1 MRVLVTGGTGFIGR
15 RLMKFLLTD
24 SVADPLSLSCFVLP
38 ATTPGEGELIA
49 QWRGRGVQIIEGDLD
64 QPRISAQAAPAV
76 DLVFHLAAR
85 TSTKLTDQEVRVND
99 EGTERLL
106 AWLAATSQDWRF
118 VHASTSGAVDR
129 NGPAAGPLTEE
140 SPCYPFT
147 PYGCSKLRAEHV
159 VKRRAAG
166 MAFTYTMFRF
176 PTVYGPG
183 QMKRGLFDRLTE
195 SAASGSWLA
204 RINWP
209 GKTSVLFVDD
219 LVRLMWDVGRMPES
233 ANQLYC
239 VASDEALSVG
249 EIARAVG
256 RGTGHPVR
264 PIDLPAWMWSIARW
278 LAWNRLARAIMPS
291 FARIPFWQFRLMV
304 DHGFWF
310 DTSKLRRIYRAPL
323 LEVEPAVRRTME
335 ILQEENP
342 PGAVIVPATQ
352 G

>member
-1 MRVLVTGGTGFIGR
+1 MR
-15 RLMKFLLTD
+15 LLLEEPL
-24 SVADPLSLSCFVLP
+24 ADPVWCLVQTS
-38 ATTPGEGELIA
+38 AGDDQRQAAA
-49 QWRGRGVQIIEGDLD
+49 QLRERGARIIEGDLED
-64 QPRISAQAAPAV
+64 PQISTEPAPAV
-76 DLVFHLAAR
+76 DTVFHLAAR
-85 TSTKLTDQEVRVND
+85 TSTKLTDDQVRVND
-99 EGTERLL
+99 EGTDRLL
-106 AWLAATSQDWRF
+106 TWLSRGSSGWRF

-140 SPCYPFT
+140 SACYPFT
-147 PYGCSKLRAEHV
+147 PYGRSKLRAEHV
-159 VKRRAAG
+159 VRKRAAEG
-166 MAFTYTMFRF
+166 FFTYTMLRF

-195 SAASGSWLA
+195 SAASRSWLA

-219 LVRLMWDVGRMPES
+219 LVRLMWEIARVPEA

-264 PIDLPAWMWSIARW
+264 PIDLPGWMWAIARW
-278 LAWNRLARAIMPS
+278 LAWNRLARAVMPP

-310 DTSKLRRIYRAPL
+310 DTSKLRRVYRAPL
-323 LEVEPAVRRTME
+323 LEVEPAVRLTTEIVREQEPAGART
-335 ILQEENP
+335 
-342 PGAVIVPATQ
+342 VPATQ